1 LSYTLELIARKN
13 QCAIIKLARNK
24 HRLLFSVSQG

>member
-1 LSYTLELIARKN
+1 LSYTLIARKN

-24 HRLLFSVSQG
+24 HRVLFSVSQG